1 MKKLLIPL
9 MTVVVK
15 SEYFV
20 FVLFFCKSNTTSFSS
35 NGNTSSRNNAPL
47 SATGSVIDVDNTKL
61 SSSPPQR
68 KLEVGSPISSSLSSH
83 SRSKMSISSHHHHQV
98 KPSKIVHF

>member
-15 SEYFV
+15 SECFV
-20 FVLFFCKSNTTSFSS
+20 FCFFFKSNTTSFPS
-35 NGNTSSRNNAPL
+35 NGNTSSRNNAPS

-61 SSSPPQR
+61 SSTPPQR

-83 SRSKMSISSHHHHQV
+83 SRSKISISSHHHQV